1 MIKRDNYMNII
12 RGFID
17 KPLIKVITGV
27 RRCGKS
33 MLLQLIREE
42 LIERGVSGENIVYLN
57 FESLK
62 NAYIQNYLDLYH
74 VIEER
79 VHTVPGK
86 VYILLDELQDIT
98 EWE

>member
-42 LIERGVSGENIVYLN
+42 LIERGVYPAG
-57 FESLK
+57 
-62 NAYIQNYLDLYH
+62 
-74 VIEER
+74 
-79 VHTVPGK
+79 
-86 VYILLDELQDIT
+86 
-98 EWE
+98 